1 MNHLFDSAET
11 KQKYLFSRL
20 VSLKLSTV
28 LAIDS
33 GLRKCFLFLLSS

>member
-1 MNHLFDSAET
+1 MNHLFDSSET
-11 KQKYLFSRL
+11 KQRYVFSRL

-28 LAIDS
+28 LGVDS